1 MTMDKIHD
9 CGTKKW
15 TMAMMLPEHVETFKK
30 WMDEDHP

>member
-15 TMAMMLPEHVETFKK
+15 TMAMMLPEHVESLQE
-30 WMDEDHP
+30 MDG